1 LEEDRGLAPI
11 PLPRPLERKMRL
23 GPFPTARDAMRFA
36 AYAAAGAIVVP
47 IGGALAWLPI
57 LALGF
62 VLSVVR
68 PEGKGLDDRAGDYL
82 RWRWRRRHS
91 GNRGKGPMATTDSE
105 PYLRLPG
112 PVTATILQAGGV
124 PIRFLPPSD
133 ARALFERYRELLRTV
148 ESGVH
153 LDVGSAP
160 NPGSPFRLPKSSSFG
175 RVESAA
181 RSGYQEMAKLLL
193 RRRRL
198 RHVCVLLFEP
208 GSDPASLRR
217 LNERTEAFQTG
228 LAGLGV
234 PVDRL
239 RGPALSGASETLGW
253 TGRGPA

>member
-1 LEEDRGLAPI
+1 MAEDHGLAPI
-11 PLPRPLERKMRL
+11 PLPRPLERRMRL

-82 RWRWRRRHS
+82 RWRWRRRHPENGRSSPVATS
-91 GNRGKGPMATTDSE
+91 GSE
-105 PYLRLPG
+105 TYLRLPG
-112 PVTATILQAGGV
+112 PVTATILEAGGV

-133 ARALFERYRELLRTV
+133 ARALFDRYRELLRTV

-160 NPGSPFRLPKSSSFG
+160 IPGSPFHLPKRSSYG
-175 RVESAA
+175 PAEAAA
-181 RSGYQEMAKLLL
+181 RTGYQEMAKLLL

-198 RHVCVLLFEP
+198 RRVCVLLFES
-208 GSDPASLRR
+208 GSDPVSLRR
-217 LNERTEAFQTG
+217 LNERTDAFQSG

-239 RGPALSGASETLGW
+239 RGPNLSSAAETLGW
-253 TGRGPA
+253 TGRLPP